1 MCVIILYK
9 ISYKRKFLKHI
20 LPTKPHTTYLCPT
33 GNNNKQTK
41 KKKKRNSKTYGR
53 IKIPISFHMF
63 YVFYVKVGFIYKN
76 KILGNLFHKELLIG
90 ALWAFEYRYV
100 MNRITQLSLVSYRM
114 VQQKIILRIIIL
126 CNFVSKQMYYYIIYM
141 LKYIMELG

>member
-41 KKKKRNSKTYGR
+41 KKKKTKYQNLW
-53 IKIPISFHMF
+53 
-63 YVFYVKVGFIYKN
+63 KN
-76 KILGNLFHKELLIG
+76 KDPYFIS
-90 ALWAFEYRYV
+90 YV
-100 MNRITQLSLVSYRM
+100 LCVLCKSRFYI
-114 VQQKIILRIIIL
+114 QKQ
-126 CNFVSKQMYYYIIYM
+126 NFRKFIP
-141 LKYIMELG
+141 